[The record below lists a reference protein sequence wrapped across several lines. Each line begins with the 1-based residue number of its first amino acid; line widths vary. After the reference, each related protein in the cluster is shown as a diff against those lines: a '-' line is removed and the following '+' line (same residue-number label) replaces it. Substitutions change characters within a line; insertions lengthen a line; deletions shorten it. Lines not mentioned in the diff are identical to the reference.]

1 MSKEKKPSMEVE
13 YPIDVLV
20 AAQMKS
26 TNHKETKCLK
36 RLRVTIYEVDLT

>member
-1 MSKEKKPSMEVE
+1 MSTEKKPSMEVE

-26 TNHKETKCLK
+26 TKKQS
-36 RLRVTIYEVDLT
+36 V